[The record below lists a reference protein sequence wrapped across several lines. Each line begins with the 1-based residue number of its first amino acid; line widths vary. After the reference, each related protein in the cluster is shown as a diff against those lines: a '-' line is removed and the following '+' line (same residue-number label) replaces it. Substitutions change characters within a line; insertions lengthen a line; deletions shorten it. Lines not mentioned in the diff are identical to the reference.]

1 MASFELAGKL
11 IVKEETNI
19 VSDRFKKREFVLLCE
34 ENKGGMVFTDYV
46 KFQLVQDKCDLINEH
61 QLEDELKVSFN
72 LKGNKWEKNGNT
84 SYFTNLDAWRVEK
97 VAGGST
103 DTVPEAP
110 SFPGQEA
117 EPFSS
122 SDDKAEDLPF

>member
-1 MASFELAGKL
+1 MAFELTGKL

-19 VSDRFKKREFVLLCE
+19 VSDRFKKREFVILKE
-34 ENKGGMVFTDYV
+34 ENNGGMVFTDYV
-46 KFQLVQDKCDLINEH
+46 KFQLIQDKCDLINDY

-72 LKGNKWEKNGNT
+72 LRGNKWEKNGST

-97 VAGGST
+97 VAAGAGASQ
-103 DTVPEAP
+103 EAP

-117 EPFSS
+117 EPFASG
-122 SDDKAEDLPF
+122 DDSGEDLPF